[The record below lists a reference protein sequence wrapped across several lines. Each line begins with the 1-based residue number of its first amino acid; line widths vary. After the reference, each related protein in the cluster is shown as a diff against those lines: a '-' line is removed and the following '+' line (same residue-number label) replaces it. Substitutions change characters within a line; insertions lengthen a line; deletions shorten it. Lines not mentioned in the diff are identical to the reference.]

1 MFMPQTLES
10 LGGWNAFAPIALI
23 LGSLDGGLRFGV
35 EFFDRIPFQRLQ
47 RDSNEVVGRGV
58 FALS

>member
-1 MFMPQTLES
+1 MPQTLES
-10 LGGWNAFAPIALI
+10 LGGRNAFATIALI
-23 LGSLDGGLRFGV
+23 LGSLDGGFRFGV

-47 RDSNEVVGRGV
+47 GDSNEIVGGGV